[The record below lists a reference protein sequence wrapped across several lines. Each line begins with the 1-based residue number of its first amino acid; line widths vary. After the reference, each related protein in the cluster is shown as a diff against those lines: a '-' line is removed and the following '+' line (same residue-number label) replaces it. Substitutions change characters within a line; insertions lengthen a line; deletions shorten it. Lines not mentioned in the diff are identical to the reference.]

1 MQRVMKK
8 KGPKITVYYDGACPS
23 CVNDRRLYE
32 RLAGEATQNVHW
44 FDITGQDEFLRS
56 LGIDPERALKELH
69 VKIEDQK
76 TVSEIDAYILLMRK
90 VPLLKPLARMIDLPL
105 IRPFLSRVYH
115 RRVNRRLKRSG
126 RF

>member
-8 KGPKITVYYDGACPS
+8 RDPTITVYYDGACPS
-23 CVNDRRLYE
+23 CVRDRRQYE
-32 RLAGEATQNVHW
+32 RVAGEAAQNVYW

-56 LGIDPERALKELH
+56 MGIDPERALQELH
-69 VKIEDQK
+69 VTIEDQK
-76 TVSEIDAYILLMRK
+76 TVAEIDAYILLLRK
-90 VPLLKPLARMIDLPL
+90 VPLLKPLAWLIDLPL

-126 RF
+126 RL

>member
-1 MQRVMKK
+1 MNGYKK
-8 KGPKITVYYDGACPS
+8 RDPIITVYYDGACPS

-32 RLAGEATQNVHW
+32 RLAGEATRNVQW

-56 LGIDPERALKELH
+56 LGIDPERASKELH

-76 TVSEIDAYILLMRK
+76 TVSEMDAYILLMRK
-90 VPLLKPLARMIDLPL
+90 VPLLKPLARLIDLPS

-126 RF
+126 RL